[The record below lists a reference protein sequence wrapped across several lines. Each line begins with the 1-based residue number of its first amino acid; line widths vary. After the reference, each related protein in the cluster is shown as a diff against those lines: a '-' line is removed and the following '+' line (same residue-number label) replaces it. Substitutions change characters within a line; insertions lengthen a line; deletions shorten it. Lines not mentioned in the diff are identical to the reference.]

1 MRSFVL
7 SDIHQ
12 GFECTHRLLKLCT
25 TLLEKLYLRC
35 NADEFLFRSRKS
47 FAVVICLHQTHLNKP
62 EYRSVE
68 WNCQQICWKK
78 VLGLFPGWDAAIVD
92 AEKQASEH
100 EQKAVRL
107 KAIADVMRRKRDEG
121 EPWPDGN

>member
-1 MRSFVL
+1 MEL
-7 SDIHQ
+7 STD
-12 GFECTHRLLKLCT
+12 
-25 TLLEKLYLRC
+25 LLE
-35 NADEFLFRSRKS
+35 
-47 FAVVICLHQTHLNKP
+47 
-62 EYRSVE
+62 
-68 WNCQQICWKK
+68 K